1 MSNDTTV
8 SIVLIGIFL
17 LLSAFFSSSEAAFLS
32 LQRTRLNYLVNNH
45 IPGAQRVHNMV
56 ANTERLLSTILLG
69 NNLVNVAFTAV
80 VTALAVKWL
89 KEGPLAVAAATI
101 VGTGL
106 LLIFGEIIPKSLAVK
121 KSEKVSFL
129 YARPL
134 KIVELSLYP
143 LILFLQWLSRTS
155 QSIFGQEQESEDG
168 VTEDEILSMIDL
180 GEAEGTVEPSEAE
193 MLENVFRF
201 GDTQVREIMTPR
213 TEIIVMERGTTFG
226 NFLSIYSEHS
236 HTRFP
241 IYKDTNENIVGII
254 SAKDVLRM
262 LSTKGINENDSV
274 TDVIRDAHFVP
285 ETKWASELFEELRH
299 AGNQMAIC
307 LDEYGG
313 LAGLV
318 TLKRLTELIV
328 GRVGEEGESP
338 ESEYENIMP
347 NVFQIE
353 GSMDIVEANNEMDLD
368 LPEGEYE
375 TIAGFVLD
383 QIGEIPNLNDEFEY
397 KDLTFRVLEMD
408 RFKIESLLITRDSN
422 TENTSAHSESNN
434 INDENFTN

>member
-1 MSNDTTV
+1 
-8 SIVLIGIFL
+8 
-17 LLSAFFSSSEAAFLS
+17 
-32 LQRTRLNYLVNNH
+32 
-45 IPGAQRVHNMV
+45 
-56 ANTERLLSTILLG
+56 
-69 NNLVNVAFTAV
+69 
-80 VTALAVKWL
+80 
-89 KEGPLAVAAATI
+89 
-101 VGTGL
+101 
-106 LLIFGEIIPKSLAVK
+106 
-121 KSEKVSFL
+121 
-129 YARPL
+129 
-134 KIVELSLYP
+134 
-143 LILFLQWLSRTS
+143 
-155 QSIFGQEQESEDG
+155 
-168 VTEDEILSMIDL
+168 
-180 GEAEGTVEPSEAE
+180 

-241 IYKDTNENIVGII
+241 IYKHTNENIVGII
-254 SAKDVLRM
+254 SAKDELRM

-285 ETKWASELFEELRH
+285 ETTWASELFEELRH

-338 ESEYENIMP
+338 ESEYEIIMP

>member
-1 MSNDTTV
+1 MPTDTVV
-8 SIVLIGIFL
+8 SIVLMGVFL

-32 LQRTRLNYLVNNH
+32 LQRTRLNYLVTNN
-45 IPGAQRVHNMV
+45 IPGAKRVHDMV
-56 ANTERLLSTILLG
+56 TNTERLLSTILLG

-89 KEGPLAVAAATI
+89 KEGPVAVAAATI

-106 LLIFGEIIPKSLAVK
+106 LLIFGEIIPKSIAVK
-121 KSEKVSFL
+121 KAERVSFL

-134 KIVELSLYP
+134 KSIELSLYP
-143 LILFLQWLSRTS
+143 LILFLQWLSRTT
-155 QSIFGQEQESEDG
+155 QSIFGQEQEEV
-168 VTEDEILSMIDL
+168 VTEGEILSMIDL
-180 GEAEGTVEPSEAE
+180 GEAEGTVEPNEAE

-213 TEIIVMERGTTFG
+213 TEIIVMDRGTTL
-226 NFLSIYSEHS
+226 NDFLNIYSEHS

-254 SAKDVLRM
+254 SAKDVLRI
-262 LSTKGINENDSV
+262 LSTKGINGNDSV

-328 GRVGEEGESP
+328 GKVGEEGESP
-338 ESEYENIMP
+338 ETEYENIMP

-353 GSMDIVEANNEMDLD
+353 GGMDIADANNEMDLE

-383 QIGEIPNLNDEFEY
+383 QIGEIPAINDEFEY
-397 KDLTFRVLEMD
+397 EDMTFRILEMD
-408 RFKIESLLITRDSN
+408 RFRIESLLITRNPNLMKTPKDSKSDKILDEDN
-422 TENTSAHSESNN
+422 TG
-434 INDENFTN
+434 

>member
-1 MSNDTTV
+1 M
-8 SIVLIGIFL
+8 
-17 LLSAFFSSSEAAFLS
+17 
-32 LQRTRLNYLVNNH
+32 
-45 IPGAQRVHNMV
+45 PGAKRVYAMV
-56 ANTERLLSTILLG
+56 TNTERLLSTILLG
-69 NNLVNVAFTAV
+69 NNLVNVAFAAI

-89 KEGPLAVAAATI
+89 PEGPIALAAATI

-121 KSEKVSFL
+121 KSERVSLL

-134 KIVELSLYP
+134 KLIELSLFP
-143 LILFLQWLSRTS
+143 MILFLQWLSRAT
-155 QSIFGQEQESEDG
+155 QSIFGQEQEPEEA
-168 VTEDEILSMIDL
+168 VTEGEILSMIDL
-180 GEAEGTVEPSEAE
+180 GEAEGTVEPNEAE

-213 TEIIVMERGTTFG
+213 TEIIVMERGTTLN
-226 NFLSIYSEHS
+226 NFLAIYSEHS

-241 IYKDTNENIVGII
+241 IYKGTNENFVGII
-254 SAKDVLRM
+254 AAKDVLRI
-262 LSTKGINENDSV
+262 LSTKGINPNDSV

-328 GRVGEEGESP
+328 GKVGEEGESP
-338 ESEYENIMP
+338 ETEYENIMP

-353 GSMDIVEANNEMDLD
+353 GGMDIAEANNEMDLE

-383 QIGEIPNLNDEFEY
+383 QIGEIPTVNDE
-397 KDLTFRVLEMD
+397 LNM
-408 RFKIESLLITRDSN
+408 KI
-422 TENTSAHSESNN
+422 
-434 INDENFTN
+434 

>member
-1 MSNDTTV
+1 MT
-8 SIVLIGIFL
+8 
-17 LLSAFFSSSEAAFLS
+17 
-32 LQRTRLNYLVNNH
+32 NN
-45 IPGAQRVHNMV
+45 IPGAKRVHDMV
-56 ANTERLLSTILLG
+56 NNTERLLSTILLG

-89 KEGPLAVAAATI
+89 KEGPVAVAAATI

-106 LLIFGEIIPKSLAVK
+106 LLIFGEIIPKSIAVK
-121 KSEKVSFL
+121 KAERVSFL

-134 KIVELSLYP
+134 KSIELSLYP
-143 LILFLQWLSRTS
+143 LILFLQWLSRTT
-155 QSIFGQEQESEDG
+155 QSIFGQEQEEV

-180 GEAEGTVEPSEAE
+180 GEAEGTVEPNEAE

-213 TEIIVMERGTTFG
+213 TEIIVMDRGTTL
-226 NFLSIYSEHS
+226 NDFLNIYSEHS

-254 SAKDVLRM
+254 SAKDVLRI
-262 LSTKGINENDSV
+262 LSTKGINGNDSV

-328 GRVGEEGESP
+328 GKVGEEGESP
-338 ESEYENIMP
+338 ETEYENIMP

-353 GSMDIVEANNEMDLD
+353 GGMDIADANNKMNLE

-383 QIGEIPNLNDEFEY
+383 QIGEIPAINDEFEY
-397 KDLTFRVLEMD
+397 EDMTFRILEMD
-408 RFKIESLLITRDSN
+408 RFRIESLLITRKPNLMKTPKDSKSDKILDEDN
-422 TENTSAHSESNN
+422 TG
-434 INDENFTN
+434 